1 MLDYLHQRGSHA
13 DPQRS
18 PRPGLI
24 LLDLNMPWKDG
35 REALAEVKA
44 HADLRRIPVVVLTT
58 SNADE
63 DVLRSYELGVS
74 GFIRKPA
81 SVEGLLEIVEALG
94 KYWIEVV
101 ERPPK

>member
-1 MLDYLHQRGSHA
+1 M
-13 DPQRS
+13 PS
-18 PRPGLI
+18 PPRLSV
-24 LLDLNMPWKDG
+24 LLGMNAGACAAPRHG

-81 SVEGLLEIVEALG
+81 SFEGLLEIVETLG

-101 ERPPK
+101 ELPPR